1 MELARN
7 KTCIRR
13 LQSLDEMTKEEF
25 DAKMERSLAQA
36 EEGEGVD
43 ADKFFASLKTNCQK
57 KN

>member
-1 MELARN
+1 MEFARN
-7 KTCIRR
+7 KTCIRS

-43 ADKFFASLKTNCQK
+43 ADEFFAALKNNCQK